1 MSRGATHQGN
11 GSSKGEGGAR
21 GIIGHMAD
29 DLQGH
34 LNREQA
40 LQELFEFVRIP
51 SVSADPTRKADMGRA
66 ADWLQLKLQGLG
78 FTARVDPTAGHPIV
92 YAERLQ
98 APGQPTVLIYGH
110 YDVQPEAPLAEW
122 VTPPFEPTVRDGRIY
137 ARGSTDDKGQAFAH
151 VLGAELLLSQGELP
165 VNVKFLLE
173 GEEEIGSPSISDY
186 LRAHREELKAD
197 VIVVSDGSRFAPDV
211 PTITYGVRGLSYVE
225 IHVQGANRD
234 LHSGSYGGAAPNP
247 INALCEII
255 ARLKDDQGRVTIP
268 GFYDGVE
275 PLSDEERQMWASLP
289 HSDEEFAASIGVP
302 ALPGEEGYTTLERI
316 WGRPTLDVNG
326 IWGGYQGEGSKT
338 VIAAKAG
345 AKVSMRLV
353 PGQDPE
359 RVTRLIQ
366 DYVPKIAPRGVR
378 AEVVPHHGGQPVKFD
393 TNSPWIQGAN
403 RALRRVYGRD
413 AAFARTGGS
422 IPIVADFDQILNT
435 PVLFVDFGLN
445 EDAPHSPNESF
456 AVADFYN
463 GILTS
468 AYLMQ
473 ELGALAPEA
482 REGGTG
488 A

>member
-1 MSRGATHQGN
+1 MTQP
-11 GSSKGEGGAR
+11 
-21 GIIGHMAD
+21 
-29 DLQGH
+29 DLSA
-34 LNREQA
+34 LLDREQA
-40 LQELFEFVRIP
+40 NAELFELLRIP
-51 SVSADPTRKADMGRA
+51 SVSADPTRKADMTRA
-66 ADWLQLKLQGLG
+66 ADWLQLKLQSIG
-78 FTARVDPTAGHPIV
+78 FTARVDATPGHPIV
-92 YAERLQ
+92 YAERLN
-98 APGQPTVLIYGH
+98 APGQPTILIYGH
-110 YDVQPEAPLAEW
+110 YDVQPEAPLEEW

-137 ARGSTDDKGQAFAH
+137 ARGSADDKGQAFAH
-151 VLGAELLLSQGELP
+151 VKGVELLLSQGELP

-173 GEEEIGSPSISDY
+173 GEEEIGSASIGDY
-186 LRAHREELKAD
+186 LRAHKEELRAD

-268 GFYDGVE
+268 GFYDGVT
-275 PLSDEERQMWASLP
+275 PLTDEERQMWASLP
-289 HSDEEFAASIGVP
+289 HSDEEFAASIGVD

-353 PGQDPE
+353 PGQDPD
-359 RVTRLIQ
+359 RITQLIK
-366 DYVPKIAPRGVR
+366 DYVPTIAPKGVK
-378 AEVVPHHGGQPVKFD
+378 AEVLGHHGGQPVMFPTD
-393 TNSPWIQGAN
+393 SRWVQGAN
-403 RALRRVYGRD
+403 RALKRVYGRE

-422 IPIVADFDQILNT
+422 IPIVADFDQILET
-435 PVLFVDFGLN
+435 PVLFVDLGLN

-456 AVADFYN
+456 AVADYHN

-468 AYLMQ
+468 AYLLE
-473 ELGALAPEA
+473 ELGK
-482 REGGTG
+482 
-488 A
+488 

>member
-1 MSRGATHQGN
+1 MTSPDL
-11 GSSKGEGGAR
+11 SS
-21 GIIGHMAD
+21 
-29 DLQGH
+29 L

-40 LQELFEFVRIP
+40 QEELFDLLRIP
-51 SVSADPTRKADMGRA
+51 SVSADPAYQAEVARA
-66 ADWLQLKLQGLG
+66 AEWLRRKLSGMG
-78 FTARVDPTAGHPIV
+78 FTARVDQTPKHPIV
-92 YAERLQ
+92 YAERLTDP
-98 APGQPTVLIYGH
+98 AQPTVLIYGH
-110 YDVQPEAPLAEW
+110 YDVQPEAPLEEW
-122 VTPPFEPTVRDGRIY
+122 LTPPFEPSVREGRIY

-151 VLGAELLLSQGELP
+151 VKGVELLLSQGELP

-173 GEEEIGSPSISDY
+173 GEEEIGSPSIIPY
-186 LRAHREELKAD
+186 LQAHRDKLKAD

-255 ARLKDDQGRVTIP
+255 AKLKDDRGRITIP
-268 GFYDGVE
+268 GFYDGI
-275 PLSDEERQMWASLP
+275 EELTEQERAMWASLP

-302 ALPGEEGYTTLERI
+302 ALPGEAGYSVLERI

-353 PGQDPE
+353 PGQDPD
-359 RVTRLIQ
+359 RITQLITE
-366 DYVPKIAPRGVR
+366 YVPQIAPAGVK
-378 AEVVPHHGGQPVKFD
+378 AEVRGHHGGQPVKFKTD
-393 TNSPWIQGAN
+393 SPAIQAAN
-403 RALRRVYGRD
+403 RALHRVYGRE
-413 AAFARTGGS
+413 AVFARTGGS
-422 IPIVADFDQILNT
+422 IPIVAAFSDILQT
-435 PVLFVDFGLN
+435 EVLFVDFGLN

-456 AVADFYN
+456 ALQDYHN

-468 AYLMQ
+468 AYLLQ
-473 ELGALAPEA
+473 ELA
-482 REGGTG
+482 RSS
-488 A
+488 

>member
-1 MSRGATHQGN
+1 MTFPDFAAGL
-11 GSSKGEGGAR
+11 
-21 GIIGHMAD
+21 D
-29 DLQGH
+29 
-34 LNREQA
+34 RERA
-40 LQELFEFVRIP
+40 NEELFELLRIP
-51 SVSADPTRKADMGRA
+51 SVSADPTRKQDLVRA
-66 ADWLQLKLQGLG
+66 AEWLQLKLQSLG
-78 FTARVDPTAGHPIV
+78 FTARVDATPGHPIV

-98 APGQPTVLIYGH
+98 APGKPTVLIYGH
-110 YDVQPEAPLAEW
+110 YDVQPEAPLEEW
-122 VTPPFEPTVRDGRIY
+122 ITPPFEPTVRDGRIY

-151 VLGAELLLSQGELP
+151 IKGAELLLAQGELP

-173 GEEEIGSPSISDY
+173 GEEEVGSPSIGDY
-186 LRAHREELKAD
+186 LRAHQDELKAD

-234 LHSGSYGGAAPNP
+234 LHSGAYGGAAPNP

-255 ARLKDDQGRVTIP
+255 ARLKDEHGRVTIP

-275 PLSDEERQMWASLP
+275 PLTGEERQMWAELP
-289 HSDEEFAASIGVP
+289 HSDEEFAASIGVS
-302 ALPGEEGYTTLERI
+302 ALPGEEGYTTLERL

-359 RVTRLIQ
+359 RITRLIGE
-366 DYVPKIAPRGVR
+366 YVPQIAPPGVK
-378 AEVVPHHGGQPVKFD
+378 AEVRPHHGGQPVRFD
-393 TNSPWIQGAN
+393 LGSVWVKAAD
-403 RALRRVYGRD
+403 RALQRVYGRP

-422 IPIVADFDQILNT
+422 IPIVADFAQILKT
-435 PVLFVDFGLN
+435 PVLFVDLGLN

-456 AVADFYN
+456 AVQDYHN

-468 AYLMQ
+468 AYLLR
-473 ELGALAPEA
+473 ELGEEQDPQGPQAAPSA
-482 REGGTG
+482 G